1 MAGFQV
7 YLSQVRTG
15 HVVREDGGSILPAVV
30 GTEREGG
37 RERRRRVEQSGCDA
51 RDGGCNRKI
60 AIERVSCPSVGARP
74 IKSAGCV
81 QMGAFPVL
89 TSGELRD

>member
-1 MAGFQV
+1 MRAG
-7 YLSQVRTG
+7 R
-15 HVVREDGGSILPAVV
+15 VVREDGGNVPPAVV

-37 RERRRRVEQSGCDA
+37 RERRRRVERSGFDA

-60 AIERVSCPSVGARP
+60 AIERVACPSVGARP

-81 QMGAFPVL
+81 RMGAFPVL